1 MKPPVIGFLSYA
13 HRDDDAFDHPI
24 TAFRKA
30 LESAVGQETGYPAEI
45 FHDRRDLRAGQLW
58 KECIDEALE
67 TVAVLLPILTPSF
80 FRSEECRRETQDFM
94 HKVSGVKQPGLVIP
108 IHWHDSGELSGPARS
123 FRDELLALQHVDW
136 SDLRFA
142 SPSTEPARRA
152 LHGLAQ
158 VISEALK
165 LPRGAEPGD
174 EDHLRAVID
183 RTVAALDAPGLDAC
197 GLAHEL
203 VDAVRDLAWLE
214 EEDVRALRH
223 LAQASLGQPRGHQWE
238 SPRAAM
244 MLRPGVAEPARG
256 HPVLQQQVR
265 RFVQAA
271 VDAVAKP
278 GGGDRETV
286 HCLLRAV
293 SRAYQSRSA
302 TRSRDGFTP
311 LDKLE
316 EAVERRLLSFPAQ
329 PSHPTPNPTAAP
341 TTGDTDAWV
350 LEEPVGVVAAWINDS
365 RARDPHGAL
374 RALLTLATGRP
385 VADLVDTLGVFDDQD
400 REHILLTAALCREPA
415 EVAALLAGPWDGG
428 PARPDD
434 ALTRSAHGPLRD
446 FARRRAAG
454 DVDTFLRACRERG
467 QHGLAEDALREFAA
481 RDHSRTFNVET
492 AQLYLSLREAGGP
505 CADQAAELLHRA
517 LARAIDREA
526 SRQLGTDPEEV
537 RHLLRALGR
546 LSPGERILPAWVASL
561 TRLDTHVD
569 DTAAV
574 VAYLIA
580 NDEESAAALT
590 EIVGRHLRRPYV
602 VSICA
607 RLAAAHPARCAE
619 IRRHAAARDD
629 RADLLDIVGYWTTDP
644 HLKATAR
651 ALIAEVA
658 GGAGRAGG
666 PRPVEDVVALAAV
679 LTKDDQD
686 LLWATAGEYVEGR
699 SAEDLAVILGRL
711 PRPRDRQRPFARA
724 VVATAG
730 RSRSSAPLEAYI
742 GRLRVSQPRGAKS
755 AIEAVGTEL
764 LAFATPP
771 VVRADAV
778 AAIAAPLSASPD
790 PTLRG
795 FGDQMLQRYL
805 GSGQH
810 VSAVDVRTVVERLR
824 DHGVDS
830 QARGALLTRTV
841 RGWLGSDPRRK
852 VAVELRANG
861 LDREAACAEGRAD

>member
-1 MKPPVIGFLSYA
+1 MKPPVVGFLSYA
-13 HRDDDAFDHPI
+13 HRDDDVDGQPV

-30 LESAVGQETGYPAEI
+30 LEGAVGQETGYPVEI
-45 FHDRRDLRAGQLW
+45 FHDRRDLRFGQVW
-58 KECIDEALE
+58 RECIDEALE
-67 TVAVLLPILTPSF
+67 TAAVLLPILTPSF
-80 FRSEECRRETQDFM
+80 FNSGECRRETQDFM
-94 HKVSGVKQPGLVIP
+94 WKVSGVKRPGLVIP
-108 IHWHDSGELSGPARS
+108 ILWHHSGELSDTAES
-123 FRDELLALQHVDW
+123 FRDELLALHCEDW
-136 SDLRFA
+136 SELRFG
-142 SPSTEPARRA
+142 SPHTEPARRK
-152 LHGLAQ
+152 LHDLAR
-158 VISEALK
+158 VISEALR
-165 LPRGAEPGD
+165 LPRPPEPED

-183 RTVAALDAPGLDAC
+183 RTITALNAPGLDAC

-214 EEDVRALRH
+214 EEDVRALRR
-223 LAQASLGQPRGHQWE
+223 LALANLGAPRGHQWE

-244 MLRPGVAEPARG
+244 TLRAGAAEPARG
-256 HPVLQQQVR
+256 QPVLQQKVR
-265 RFVQAA
+265 RFLQAA
-271 VDAVAKP
+271 VDAVAQP
-278 GGGDRETV
+278 GSGDRETI

-293 SRAYQSRSA
+293 RRAYESRSA
-302 TRSRDGFTP
+302 TPSRDGFTP
-311 LDKLE
+311 LGALE
-316 EAVERRLLSFPAQ
+316 EAVERTLRSFPVQ
-329 PSHPTPNPTAAP
+329 PSHPTPTAAP

-350 LEEPVGVVAAWINDS
+350 LEKPVGDVAAWINDS

-374 RALLTLATGRP
+374 RALLALATGRP

-415 EVAALLAGPWDGG
+415 EVVALLAGQWDGG
-428 PARPDD
+428 PARPAD
-434 ALTRSAHGPLRD
+434 ALARSAHGPLRD

-454 DVDTFLRACRERG
+454 DIDTFLRTCRERG
-467 QHGLAEDALREFAA
+467 LHGLADDALREFAA
-481 RDHSRTFNVET
+481 RDYSRTFNVET

-517 LARAIDREA
+517 LVRAIDREA
-526 SRQLGTDPEEV
+526 SCQLGTRPEEV

-546 LSPGERILPAWVASL
+546 LSPGERIPPVWVASL
-561 TRLDTHVD
+561 VSLDTHVD
-569 DTAAV
+569 DTATI
-574 VAYLIA
+574 VAYLII

-619 IRRHAAARDD
+619 IRRHAATRDD
-629 RADLLDIVGYWTTDP
+629 LADLLDIVGHWATDP
-644 HLKATAR
+644 HLKATAGT
-651 ALIAEVA
+651 LIAEVA

-666 PRPVEDVVALAAV
+666 PRPVEDIVALSAL
-679 LTKDDQD
+679 LTKDVQD
-686 LLWATAGEYVEGR
+686 LLWATAGEYPEGR
-699 SAEDLAVILGRL
+699 SGEDLAVILGRL

-724 VVATAG
+724 VVATAD
-730 RSRSSAPLEAYI
+730 RSRSSAPLEAYL
-742 GRLRVSQPRGAKS
+742 GRLRESQPRGAKS
-755 AIEAVGTEL
+755 AIEAVGIEL
-764 LAFATPP
+764 MAFATPP

-778 AAIAAPLSASPD
+778 AAIAAPLYASPD

-795 FGDQMLQRYL
+795 FGEQMLQHYL

-830 QARGALLTRTV
+830 LARGALLTRTV

-852 VAVELRANG
+852 VAVELRASG
-861 LDREAACAEGRAD
+861 LDREAACAEGRLD